1 MCIVCLAEK
10 QVYPGVHGALLWVCS
25 VCGGEAGVPRCV
37 QYAAV
42 AGCAVCLAEKQVYEV
57 QRQER
62 QLELS
67 ERRHQYQWS
76 SVASTCPG
84 RTAAATSDIALPR
97 LIQVSPVCIVLWAYY
112 NCDTSTIPVRFE
124 HDSATTRYEMRT
136 IRVRIDLV
144 CERTKNLVACCS
156 VL

>member
-1 MCIVCLAEK
+1 MCI
-10 QVYPGVHGALLWVCS
+10 
-25 VCGGEAGVPRCV
+25 
-37 QYAAV
+37 
-42 AGCAVCLAEKQVYEV
+42 VCLAEKQVYEV

-112 NCDTSTIPVRFE
+112 NCDTSTIRARFGYNTLRDAY
-124 HDSATTRYEMRT
+124 DSSTNRSRMRAHEKP
-136 IRVRIDLV
+136 R
-144 CERTKNLVACCS
+144 S

>member
-1 MCIVCLAEK
+1 MCI
-10 QVYPGVHGALLWVCS
+10 
-25 VCGGEAGVPRCV
+25 
-37 QYAAV
+37 
-42 AGCAVCLAEKQVYEV
+42 VCLAEKQVYEV

-76 SVASTCPG
+76 SVASTCPV

-112 NCDTSTIPVRFE
+112 NCDTSTIRVRFE